1 MNFFQLIAAYIKQ
14 NLKKLKKTED
24 PNERKKQWIQIV
36 FGSVIALGHGAI
48 HLPADVSIRDI
59 IFAVLIL
66 FTIIYFA
73 IRVLR
78 YLKII

>member
-14 NLKKLKKTED
+14 NLKKLKETDD
-24 PNERKKQWIQIV
+24 PNEKRKQCIQIF
-36 FGSVIALGHGAI
+36 FGSLIALGYGVV

-59 IFAVLIL
+59 IFATLIL
-66 FTIIYFA
+66 FTIIYFS

-78 YLKII
+78 YFKII